1 MGPSPK
7 GRLGAAT
14 LALGALT
21 AVLALAG
28 AAAAQEGAPA
38 RDRFALGGF
47 EPSPAGD
54 RFFRLE
60 SPELL
65 GHGAVDAL
73 LLLDTAFSPFV
84 VERPAEGGGREPRA
98 VVPLQILTHAG
109 LALTLWDRVKLSA
122 DMPFGSATV
131 ADDVDDPGDSAGSAA
146 VAGDLRGGARLRLF
160 GEPGDGLRASL
171 SGYLW
176 VPTGDARRFAGEGVV
191 RGSPRLVLGGRLED
205 LTWGLAGGVVFRPE
219 AEAAGVTFGRQL
231 TLDGGISVAISS
243 LGQVILEGRVAPVI
257 AGADAWS
264 TQTSVF
270 DGTFGWRARIG
281 DFTAGIG
288 ITFAKAVGSGA
299 LSMHLLPA
307 LAYAPLERPGGGPR
321 WSSPPSPPGAP
332 TQDDADGDGLL
343 DYADAC
349 PDARGPESTGGC
361 PDADGDGVQDAAD
374 GCPARPG
381 PAEARGCPVHDRDGD
396 GIPDE
401 DDTCPDLAG
410 GESDLDR
417 DRGCPGDSDGDGVS
431 DPEDAC
437 PAARGRFSL
446 HPDRNGCPKEPAK
459 KGR

>member
-1 MGPSPK
+1 MGSSPK

-14 LALGALT
+14 SVAA

-28 AAAAQEGAPA
+28 TAAAQAPA
-38 RDRFALGGF
+38 RDRFALGAM
-47 EPSPAGD
+47 EPAPAGD

-73 LLLDTAFSPFV
+73 LLLDTGFSPFV

-122 DMPFGSATV
+122 DMPFGGASV
-131 ADDVDDPGDSAGSAA
+131 ADDVESPGEPYSSAA
-146 VAGDLRGGARLRLF
+146 VVGDLRGGMRLRLL

-176 VPTGDARRFAGEGVV
+176 LPTGDARRFAGEGMV
-191 RGSPRLVLGGRLED
+191 RGSPRLVLGGKLDD

-231 TLDGGISVAISS
+231 TLDGGISVAISG

-257 AGADAWS
+257 AGPDALS
-264 TQTSVF
+264 RQTTVL
-270 DGTFGWRARIG
+270 DGTFGWRARIS
-281 DFTAGIG
+281 DFTLGIG
-288 ITFAKAVGSGA
+288 LTFAKAVGSGA
-299 LSMHLLPA
+299 LSMHIVPA
-307 LAYAPLERPGGGPR
+307 LAYAPLERPGSGPR
-321 WSSPPSPPGAP
+321 WVSPPTPPGVP
-332 TQDDADGDGLL
+332 TQDDADGDGLP

-361 PDADGDGVQDAAD
+361 PDADSDGVQDAQDA
-374 GCPARPG
+374 CPARPG
-381 PAEARGCPVHDRDGD
+381 PAEGRGCPVHDRDGD

-417 DRGCPGDSDGDGVS
+417 DRGCPGDRDGDGVS

-437 PAARGRFSL
+437 PDARGRFSL